1 MKKICMITTSDIDYD
16 NRILN
21 EAESLSRKYQVV
33 ILARQYSHGI
43 IVKPKIFQIKRIDF
57 KHLPIYKLNIFSSL
71 FALMKAAWQTETDIY
86 HAHDLDGLLCAMP
99 AALLHRKTLIYDSH
113 EVWSEIFPFS
123 NLGALRWL
131 FKPLEKFLMFK
142 VKTGLTVNQVIA
154 NFLSKKYHKEFIAI
168 YNTPKKDIQA
178 KAPFSLRK
186 KFPRKKI
193 ILQLGIVDE
202 GRGLEQMIKA
212 VKFLPQNYLVVFLGR
227 GKLENQ
233 IKKMAEDLKLEK
245 QVYVLP
251 RVAPDEVVSTI
262 KEVDL
267 GLALTQ
273 KISLSYYYSSPNKL
287 FQYIAAEVPIL
298 GSNFP
303 EYKKIILQNN
313 IGEVVNPANSK
324 LIAQKIIKML
334 KPTAQKK
341 YRRNLAGL
349 SQAKY
354 NWTIE
359 EEKLLKFYRLL
370 DSNRGN
376 FTKVKL

>member
-1 MKKICMITTSDIDYD
+1 MKICMVTTSDIDYD

-21 EAESLSRKYQVV
+21 EAESLSKKYQVI
-33 ILARQYSHGI
+33 ILVREYSHGI
-43 IVKPKIFQIKRIDF
+43 GVKPKLFKIQRIGYQ
-57 KHLPIYKLNIFSSL
+57 KWPIYKLNIFSSL
-71 FALMKAAWQTETDIY
+71 FSLMLAAFRTETDIY

-99 AALLHRKTLIYDSH
+99 AALIHGKTLIYDSH

-123 NLGALRWL
+123 NLGALRWV
-131 FKPLEKFLMFK
+131 FKPLEKILMPK
-142 VKTGLTVNQVIA
+142 VKAGLTVNQVIA
-154 NFLSKKYHKEFIAI
+154 DFLSKKYHKEFIAI
-168 YNTPKKDIQA
+168 YNTPKKNVQA

-186 KFPRKKI
+186 KFPGKKI

-212 VKFLPQNYLVVFLGR
+212 VKFLPQNYLVIFLGR
-227 GKLENQ
+227 GKLESQ
-233 IKKMAEDLKLEK
+233 IKKMAKDLKLEK
-245 QVYVLP
+245 QIYVLP

-287 FQYIAAEVPIL
+287 FQYIAAKVPIL

-324 LIAQKIIKML
+324 QIAQKIKKML
-334 KPTAQKK
+334 KTKNQKK
-341 YRRNLAGL
+341 YRRNLVGL
-349 SQAKY
+349 AKTKY
-354 NWTIE
+354 NWSIE
-359 EEKLLKFYRLL
+359 ETKLIKFYGLF
-370 DSNRGN
+370 DNNRGI
-376 FTKVKL
+376 F